1 MKVDRRSFLGLGLGA
16 AAGVAVSPATWK
28 LMDDSSIW
36 TQNWPWT
43 PVPPAG
49 EATYDN
55 TVCSL
60 CPGNCGLMVRKIDG
74 RPVKIEGRP
83 DYPVNSG
90 GVCLHGISAIQYL
103 YDPSRIKAPLKRE
116 NDTFVEITW
125 DEALDIVAER
135 LAEIR
140 TSGSADK
147 IACVTDQAKGTVSG
161 LFARF
166 LKAFGSN
173 NVYAMDTMEKTW
185 EATLGKI
192 HGGRSSAGFDL
203 ENSDFVLSFGAG
215 LIEGWGSPV
224 KNFKINSSRKERGAT
239 LVQVEPRLS
248 NTAANADVWIAA
260 KPGTEADLAL
270 GIAGVI
276 LRESLFN
283 SAFVK
288 ASGKGFQQLA
298 AVLAKDY
305 APEAV
310 AQTTGVKA
318 DRIIEIARD
327 FARST
332 APIAI
337 AGRGRGTSAGSVREF
352 SAVHLLN
359 CIVGNIN
366 AKGGVWTLAAQD
378 YEKWPAVQLDDLATA
393 ALEQAPLDPAGS
405 MAGFFDK
412 AGREKSIEALL
423 IHQANPCFA
432 LGDAQAV
439 VEAVRKIPF
448 VVSFSSF
455 LDETTREA
463 DVILPGHMLLERL
476 EDRPSGAG
484 VVQRVTGL
492 SRPVIEPLFNTKNP
506 GDALLELAR
515 KMEGT
520 IGESFPWDSYE
531 ECLEAVTGDLWADL
545 ADQGYVAETNTP
557 PKGSVTVDFSFIVKS
572 QTPVEIQGKADAF
585 PLVLVP
591 VDNVRISAGSL
602 ISSPFAVKTVS
613 DTVLKGKDLLVEINP
628 ETARAN
634 KLSHGDLAVIE
645 TPKGKATVRVNLF
658 EGIMPGVVAMAR
670 GLGHVLDN
678 NRYVGGK
685 GVNINELMG
694 PVVDPVSGL
703 DAAWGIRA
711 RLSRA

>member
-16 AAGVAVSPATWK
+16 AAGVAVTPATWK

-55 TVCSL
+55 TVCTL

-74 RPVKIEGRP
+74 RPVKIEGRK
-83 DYPVNSG
+83 DYPVNAG

-103 YDPSRIKAPLKRE
+103 YDPSRIKTPLKRE
-116 NDTFVEITW
+116 NDAFVEITW
-125 DEALDIVAER
+125 DEALNMVAER
-135 LAEIR
+135 LSEIR
-140 TSGSADK
+140 ASGSADR
-147 IACVTDQAKGTVSG
+147 IACVTDQAKGTLAG

-173 NVYAMDTMEKTW
+173 NAYAMDTMEKTW
-185 EATLGKI
+185 EATLEKI
-192 HGGRSSAGFDL
+192 HGKRSSAGFDL

-215 LIEGWGSPV
+215 ILEGWGSPV
-224 KNFKINSSRKERGAT
+224 KNFRINSSRKERGAT

-260 KPGTEADLAL
+260 KPGTEADLAF
-270 GIAGVI
+270 GMAAVI
-276 LRESLFN
+276 IKENLFN
-283 SAFVK
+283 TAFVTP
-288 ASGKGFQQLA
+288 AGTGLQELA
-298 AVLAKDY
+298 AVLAKEY
-305 APEAV
+305 GPEAV
-310 AQTTGVKA
+310 EQTTGIKA
-318 DRIIEIARD
+318 AKIIEIARD
-327 FARST
+327 FARSS

-337 AGRGRGTSAGSVREF
+337 AGRGRGMSAGSVREF

-366 AKGGVWTLAAQD
+366 TKGGVWTLAAQD
-378 YEKWPAVQLDDLATA
+378 YEKWPDVELDDLATA

-405 MAGFFDK
+405 MAGLFAT
-412 AGREKSIEALL
+412 AGREKTVEALL

-432 LGDAQAV
+432 LDDARAV
-439 VEAVRKIPF
+439 TEAVRKIPF
-448 VVSFSSF
+448 VVSFSSVM
-455 LDETTREA
+455 DETTREA

-484 VVQRVTGL
+484 VTQRVTGL
-492 SRPVIEPLFNTKNP
+492 SRPVIEPVFNTRNP
-506 GDALLELAR
+506 GDVLLALAQ

-520 IGESFPWDSYE
+520 IGASFPWESYE

-545 ADQGYVAETNTP
+545 SDQGYAAETDTP
-557 PKGSVTVDFSFIVKS
+557 PKGAVKVDFSFIVKS
-572 QTPVEIQGKADAF
+572 RTPVEMEGDAKAF

-602 ISSPFAVKTVS
+602 ISSPFAVKTVA

-658 EGIMPGVVAMAR
+658 EGIMPGVVAMAK
-670 GLGHVLDN
+670 GLGHVLDSN
-678 NRYVGGK
+678 KYVGGK

-711 RLSRA
+711 SISRA